1 MRGAAKPLNQRG
13 AKMQN
18 EEKTDPATTEI
29 LLAMA
34 RRKLC
39 QDAIDNDHMEPPFA
53 ILTTDNYGSIA
64 SEHSIAVDAEGGFM
78 ETEVRG
84 SEAGRMCGPFD
95 MLLTDARKRIK
106 GRELN
111 FI

>member
-1 MRGAAKPLNQRG
+1 
-13 AKMQN
+13 MQN

-29 LLAMA
+29 LLAMT

-84 SEAGRMCGPFD
+84 SEAGRMCGHLICCSP
-95 MLLTDARKRIK
+95 MRGKESGKRT
-106 GRELN
+106 ELHLAATLDLQY
-111 FI
+111 